1 MGRKSGKS
9 DAEKTPY
16 EKAREKCGLTREKAS
31 ERMDYISADRIEK
44 IENGRASANPEDV
57 LAMAEAY
64 DDSLLC
70 NYYCSRECPIGRK
83 HVPFLEIKDL
93 SRITLETLSTLNS
106 LNQLRDR
113 FVDISVDDQITE
125 DELEDFLL
133 IKQKLENI
141 SLTADTL
148 RYWME
153 QNLPDREE
161 NSPS

>member
-83 HVPFLEIKDL
+83 HVPFIEIKDL

-161 NSPS
+161 NNPS

>member
-70 NYYCSRECPIGRK
+70 NYYCSRII
-83 HVPFLEIKDL
+83 F
-93 SRITLETLSTLNS
+93 S
-106 LNQLRDR
+106 
-113 FVDISVDDQITE
+113 
-125 DELEDFLL
+125 
-133 IKQKLENI
+133 
-141 SLTADTL
+141 
-148 RYWME
+148 
-153 QNLPDREE
+153 
-161 NSPS
+161 

>member
-83 HVPFLEIKDL
+83 HVPFIEIKDL

-161 NSPS
+161 SSPS

>member
-83 HVPFLEIKDL
+83 HVPFIEIKDL

-161 NSPS
+161 NSSS

>member
-83 HVPFLEIKDL
+83 HVPFIEIKDL

-153 QNLPDREE
+153 QNLTDREE

>member
-83 HVPFLEIKDL
+83 HVPFIEIKDL

-161 NSPS
+161 HSPS

>member
-83 HVPFLEIKDL
+83 HVPYIEIKDL

-153 QNLPDREE
+153 QNLPDLEE